1 MEARVLAFEIW
12 KNGKKLAVAGL
23 EHSGAVSFML
33 TWVGKGAGASSRAI
47 EGAEIDG
54 LDLRVGGIDSSEASG
69 DQSVEWIEDTA
80 LRIGDDIQIR
90 LVAADSADAPMRR
103 EPTKSLLAGRPA
115 IVSRPAGSAAGCAY
129 MNLAACR
136 SSDRKARPREARDPR
151 DL

>member
-1 MEARVLAFEIW
+1 MEALVLAFEIW

-54 LDLRVGGIDSSEASG
+54 LDLRVGGIDSSESSG
-69 DQSVEWIEDTA
+69 DESVEWIEDTA

-103 EPTKSLLAGRPA
+103 EPTKSLLAGETGHRFAPCA
-115 IVSRPAGSAAGCAY
+115 KCGGVRLHEAGG
-129 MNLAACR
+129 L
-136 SSDRKARPREARDPR
+136 PIE
-151 DL
+151 

>member
-1 MEARVLAFEIW
+1 MLAFEIW

-54 LDLRVGGIDSSEASG
+54 LDLRVGGIDSSESSG

-90 LVAADSADAPMRR
+90 LVAAEFGGCAD
-103 EPTKSLLAGRPA
+103 PA
-115 IVSRPAGSAAGCAY
+115 RADQIPAGGGDRPSFRALREVRRGA
-129 MNLAACR
+129 LA
-136 SSDRKARPREARDPR
+136 
-151 DL
+151 